1 MLRAAAQSMKRADG
15 DAARHTARVIDC
27 IGRRAARLLASGR
40 YANHFAA
47 MTVLRAPRPEITPEV
62 LNARARGQLAG
73 LVGVEVL
80 DLGDSGLRSR
90 LELRPDLLAANGYVH
105 AATLVALADTT
116 CGFGALAFLP
126 DGARSY
132 ATLELASNFV
142 GTVREGAVLC
152 AAAPTELGRQ
162 TQSWEAVCVTAD
174 DGRRLAVFRC
184 TQLVLY

>member
-1 MLRAAAQSMKRADG
+1 
-15 DAARHTARVIDC
+15 
-27 IGRRAARLLASGR
+27 
-40 YANHFAA
+40 
-47 MTVLRAPRPEITPEV
+47 MTVLRTPRPEIDAV
-62 LNARARGQLAG
+62 RLNARARGQLAG
-73 LVGVEVL
+73 LIGIEVL
-80 DLGDSGLRSR
+80 DLDDTGLRSR
-90 LELRPDLLAANGYVH
+90 LALRPELLAANGYVH

-142 GTVREGAVLC
+142 GAAREGVVLC
-152 AAAPTELGRQ
+152 AATPTELGRQ
-162 TQSWEAVCVTAD
+162 TQTWEALCVTEG